1 MGLAGRA
8 HCSSAKQ
15 LSVLTHAMQTQLP
28 PQPLLPAHL
37 QLLPELAPWAG
48 WDLPTA
54 CHSLQ
59 CRAGTPQLLYSAA
72 KCPPCSELAPG
83 GPWCAE
89 TSWSQAAGQTLLK
102 QRRRVEGWTRGHRG
116 SSPCVPAQGTP
127 QGLSPAAGPT
137 GSSHS

>member
-1 MGLAGRA
+1 M
-8 HCSSAKQ
+8 
-15 LSVLTHAMQTQLP
+15 LTHAMQTQLP

-72 KCPPCSELAPG
+72 KCPPCSELAPRWSLVCRDQLVPGSRPNTAEAEEEG
-83 GPWCAE
+83 G
-89 TSWSQAAGQTLLK
+89 
-102 QRRRVEGWTRGHRG
+102 
-116 SSPCVPAQGTP
+116 
-127 QGLSPAAGPT
+127 GLD
-137 GSSHS
+137 